1 MQHVRFFL
9 LTLALM
15 ISCLCESGVADFYDT
30 HSPMRFNSEE
40 FCLNITGGFLY
51 LILYTKTMTIITD
64 YSVQCKIRF
73 L

>member
-1 MQHVRFFL
+1 
-9 LTLALM
+9 M

-30 HSPMRFNSEE
+30 HIPTRFNSEE

-73 L
+73 LWNNNYENAAEMW